1 MIFQELF
8 ASPVRAHSF
17 YWELFPAFAFIFV
30 RASQRIPALSGLG
43 YLHNIRL
50 SALPFTE
57 SSLLLHHNNTAMYK
71 LLIRPVLFWFDP
83 EEVHHFTFSLIR
95 FLSKIP
101 GFPAL
106 FRALYNVNDK
116 RLETE
121 VFGLKFKNPVGL
133 AAGFDKDAK
142 LYKELSS
149 FGFGFIEIGTLTPKA
164 QEGNPKKRLF
174 RLRED
179 SAIVNRMGFNNGGV
193 SEAVER
199 LRKNNGVLIGG
210 NIGKNK
216 LTPNEEAVLDYAI
229 CFDALYDYVDYFVVN
244 VSSPNTPNLRALQDK
259 EPLTQLLQALQD
271 KNTAKLIQK
280 PILLKIA
287 PDLTNEQL
295 LDIIDIVADT
305 KIAGVIAT
313 NTTISRNGLQSEN
326 KKETGGL
333 SGKPL
338 TERSTEV
345 IRFLSEKSSKAF
357 PIIGVGGIHSA
368 EDAIEKLE
376 AGASLVQLY
385 TGFIYE
391 GPALVKAIN
400 KRILQKR

>member
-1 MIFQELF
+1 
-8 ASPVRAHSF
+8 
-17 YWELFPAFAFIFV
+17 
-30 RASQRIPALSGLG
+30 
-43 YLHNIRL
+43 
-50 SALPFTE
+50 
-57 SSLLLHHNNTAMYK
+57 MYK
-71 LLIRPVLFWFDP
+71 LLIRPILFYFDP
-83 EEVHHFTFSLIR
+83 EKVHYFTFSLIR
-95 FLSKIP
+95 LVSKIP
-101 GFPAL
+101 GFPSL
-106 FRALYNVNDK
+106 FKALYEVNDS

-133 AAGFDKDAK
+133 AAGFDKDAS
-142 LYKELSS
+142 LYKELSN
-149 FGFGFIEIGTLTPKA
+149 FGFGFIEIGTLTPKG

-174 RLRED
+174 RLKED
-179 SAIVNRMGFNNGGV
+179 QAIINRMGFNNGGV
-193 SEAVER
+193 QEAIVR
-199 LRKNNGVLIGG
+199 LKKNNGVLIGG

-216 LTPNEEAVLDYAI
+216 LTPNEEATSDYEI
-229 CFDALYDYVDYFVVN
+229 CFDALFDYVDYFVVN

-259 EPLTQLLQALQD
+259 EPLTQLLQTLEN
-271 KNTAKLIQK
+271 KNLAKPKQK

-287 PDLTNEQL
+287 PDLTDEQL
-295 LDIIDIVADT
+295 LDIIDIVKQT

-313 NTTISRNGLQSEN
+313 NTTLSREGLQSEN
-326 KKETGGL
+326 KVETGGM

-338 TERSTEV
+338 AHRSTEV
-345 IRFLSEKSSKAF
+345 IRFLSEKSNKAF

-400 KRILQKR
+400 KKILERLQ